1 MRFNHR
7 THAQT
12 HPVKTVGAPTHEKD
26 VFEQVDVSG
35 STLDA
40 VEQSFIP
47 NILDYFWVVRG
58 LLQDTKCKFI
68 AHDEESAVLYEFV
81 E

>member
-7 THAQT
+7 PHAQT

-26 VFEQVDVSG
+26 VFEQVGVSG
-35 STLDA
+35 GTLDA

-58 LLQDTKCKFI
+58 LLQDTN
-68 AHDEESAVLYEFV
+68 ANL
-81 E
+81 